1 MGRVLLGDPAG
12 NVVEDGPPF
21 YDFWDIHVCLSTSP
35 PNKALQPTASRRDAH
50 TWFYEAFQRRC
61 HARFRQRWL

>member
-21 YDFWDIHVCLSTSP
+21 YDFWDIHVCLSTTP
-35 PNKALQPTASRRDAH
+35 PNKALQPPLAVAMLTFD
-50 TWFYEAFQRRC
+50 FMK
-61 HARFRQRWL
+61 RFREVAMLASASGG